1 MAEIGD
7 KEKHSGEK
15 RRAHMASTRH
25 TTTAAKSHTTRWAV
39 AIAITLI
46 ASRRITA
53 AAPAVTASPASL
65 TLAA

>member
-1 MAEIGD
+1 
-7 KEKHSGEK
+7 
-15 RRAHMASTRH
+15 MASTQH

-53 AAPAVTASPASL
+53 AALATITASPASL

>member
-1 MAEIGD
+1 
-7 KEKHSGEK
+7 
-15 RRAHMASTRH
+15 MASTRH

-46 ASRRITA
+46 ASRRIARNRTA
-53 AAPAVTASPASL
+53 AAALATAADV